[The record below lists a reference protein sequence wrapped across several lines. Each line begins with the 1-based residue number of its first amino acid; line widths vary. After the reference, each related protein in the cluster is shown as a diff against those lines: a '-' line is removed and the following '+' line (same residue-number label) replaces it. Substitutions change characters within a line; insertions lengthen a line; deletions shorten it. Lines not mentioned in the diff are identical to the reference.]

1 MSDTRPLELD
11 VPAEAEYVSAARLFL
26 AAVGRHFELD
36 EELVADLK
44 VAVSE
49 VCAGAAEDR
58 HAPGSL
64 RISVR
69 PGGEAIEI
77 QVEPGA
83 ESDPLPAVDGA
94 DPGASRPGP
103 TWEASL
109 REPLVRALFPD
120 AAYEA
125 SAHTLLI
132 QIPRTGVNGY
142 TP

>member
-1 MSDTRPLELD
+1 MTDTCPLELD
-11 VPAEAEYVSAARLFL
+11 VPAEAEYVGAARLFL

-36 EELVADLK
+36 GELVADLK

-49 VCAGAAEDR
+49 VCAGAAEDL
-58 HAPGSL
+58 HAQGSM

-77 QVEPGA
+77 QVAPA
-83 ESDPLPAVDGA
+83 AQIDPQPAVDGA
-94 DPGASRPGP
+94 APGARGPGP
-103 TWEASL
+103 TWGASL

-120 AAYEA
+120 AAYQA

-132 QIPRTGVNGY
+132 RIPHTGVNGY
-142 TP
+142 SP